1 MKSAIVMEKGTGSFA
16 NNDICGKNK
25 VARRLATL
33 KMYYLAAIT
42 SYSPFDGARARRN
55 KLIATDVFSESDEL
69 SKYEIHAIL
78 NKLEQSV

>member
-16 NNDICGKNK
+16 NNDIYGKNK

-55 KLIATDVFSESDEL
+55 KLIATFSVNL
-69 SKYEIHAIL
+69 M
-78 NKLEQSV
+78 NF